1 MFIKS
6 DPECSGSDLA
16 NRFVIDVKRILF
28 RNYSFN
34 SVYPVLSCL
43 SCQKKFKISLVRI
56 MKLKMIRAGDSYH
69 AFTLIELLVVIAII
83 TILMGLII
91 PGYQSARENAKRSK
105 AKATVKNLETAF
117 KEYLNHYKV
126 WPSDVS
132 SEGEM
137 KLDAGN
143 NLYKILRGDSG
154 SGNPDGIAFFEFE
167 AVPDGATADTA
178 CDPWKYDPDGNEDWQ
193 VYRVKFDKNYN
204 NEIGSEGIYRSVIV
218 WSVGPDRDSD
228 TDDDIKSWE

>member
-1 MFIKS
+1 M
-6 DPECSGSDLA
+6 
-16 NRFVIDVKRILF
+16 N
-28 RNYSFN
+28 
-34 SVYPVLSCL
+34 
-43 SCQKKFKISLVRI
+43 VR
-56 MKLKMIRAGDSYH
+56 MKHNPYH

-91 PGYQSARENAKRSK
+91 PGYYSARENANISK

-167 AVPDGATADTA
+167 IIGDASAPADTA
-178 CDPWKYDPDGNEDWQ
+178 CDPWKYKPNGEEAWRPYQ
-193 VYRVKFDKNYN
+193 VRFDENFDNKIS
-204 NEIGSEGIYRSVIV
+204 IGGDNVYRSVIV
-218 WSVGPDRDSD
+218 WSVGPDRENDD
-228 TDDDIKSWE
+228 GGDDDITSWK